1 MRVNLLLLL
10 SVFAG
15 LCPAATMDL
24 SGDWE
29 VALDRENQGVEQT
42 WFASKLKDARPVRLP
57 GSLQE
62 QGLGDKPSAK
72 TAWTTRIG
80 KELLSDPRFQSYIQ
94 SEDFKSPF
102 WLTPLRHYVGAAWY
116 QRMITLPNK
125 AHSIFLERPH
135 GKTTVWV
142 DDMKL
147 GSCDSLGTPHKYDI
161 RGIQPGQHRLT
172 ICVDNRVGVPVGDD
186 AHSVSDQTQSNWNGI
201 VGRIEVTTCEDN
213 DPWVFDD
220 VQVYPDIQ
228 ANTITVRVDM
238 ENAQG
243 LREGKLTA
251 SVQAIG
257 TDIQQILP
265 EQIIPVRLKDKQ
277 TRVEFTYAMGKEVR
291 LWDEFSPS
299 LYRLRLAFE
308 QSQRQGEPS
317 RSLYQTTFGM
327 RELGVKGTQFT
338 INGRTLFLR
347 GTLECCIFPL
357 TGYPP
362 TDVESWKKILRV
374 CKAYGLN
381 HIRFHSWCPPEAA
394 FAAADAM
401 GFYYQVE
408 ASCWATFGEGTAV
421 DGWIYQEGDRMLKA
435 YGNHPSFILMAPS
448 NEPHGRQRDA
458 FLAKLIDSW
467 EKKDSRRRY
476 TAGSG
481 WPTIE
486 ANDYHVVQD
495 VRVQRYPTLR
505 LSDTPQTFTDYRDF
519 IARHQVPVISHEIG
533 QWCAYPNFAER
544 WKYSGVLKGG
554 NIEIAR
560 DRLEKAGMG
569 SLGQDFLMASG
580 KFQTLLYKHEI
591 ESALRTPGFG
601 GFQLLDL
608 HDFPGQGTAPVGVL
622 DCFWESK
629 GYVTPEQYHRFCGPT
644 VPLARMK
651 SRVFTHDQTFKTT
664 VDVAHYGASDITVEP
679 VWFVRRAN
687 GQVVSTGKLETKRVP
702 TGGLTSLGEIE
713 IPLTMFRTAQKL
725 TLEVAL
731 GTPSP
736 SNDWDF
742 WVYPASVPAVD
753 TSEVRIAEQLDDP
766 TVECLKQGGKVLL
779 TPPANRL
786 KARTLGTFRPIFW
799 NRITFASQPEHTLGI
814 LCDPAHPALAEFPTD
829 FYSNWQ
835 WQDLLDHSK
844 PVVLDELDSSI
855 TPIVRLIDDWNLCR
869 RLAVLFEVQVGKGRL
884 LLCSMDIHNDLDRRP
899 VARQLRYSLLRYME
913 SEAFKPAVSV
923 SIEAIQGLFQKPSA
937 MQSLQAKVVFT
948 DSQERG
954 YEGSKAIDGDPATMW
969 HTAWTAD
976 KTPYPHEI
984 RIELA
989 QDIEIY
995 GFSCLLRQDG
1005 NRNGRVAEYACYV
1018 SPDGKNWGT
1027 PAAEGIL
1034 KEEPVRFGKPVK
1046 GRFFRFVA
1054 LKGYN
1059 NDPFA
1064 SVAELDLIIE

>member
-1 MRVNLLLLL
+1 MRVNLVLLL
-10 SVFAG
+10 SLFTG
-15 LCPAATMDL
+15 FCAAANLDL
-24 SGDWE
+24 SGDWQ
-29 VALDRENQGVEQT
+29 VALDRENQGFEQK
-42 WFASKLKDARPVRLP
+42 WFASELKDARPVRLP

-62 QGLGDKPSAK
+62 QGLGDRPSAK
-72 TAWTTRIG
+72 TAWTTGIG
-80 KELLSDPRFQSYIQ
+80 KGLLSDPRFQTYIQ

-116 QRMITLPNK
+116 QRTITLPNR
-125 AHSIFLERPH
+125 AYSIVLERPH

-142 DDMKL
+142 DDVEL
-147 GSCDSLGTPHKYDI
+147 GSCDSLGTPHEYDI
-161 RGIQPGQHRLT
+161 HDIKPGQHRLT

-201 VGRIEVTTCEDN
+201 VGRIEVRVSEYDT
-213 DPWVFDD
+213 PWIFDD
-220 VQVYPDIQ
+220 VQIYPDVEASAIK
-228 ANTITVRVDM
+228 VCVDL
-238 ENAQG
+238 ENSQG
-243 LREGKLTA
+243 TLGGKLRA
-251 SVQAIG
+251 SVQAVGI
-257 TDIQQILP
+257 DKPQALP
-265 EQIIPVRLKDKQ
+265 EQIVPVSLKDKQ
-277 TRVEFTYAMGKEVR
+277 TRIEFTYAMGKEVR
-291 LWDEFSPS
+291 LWDEFSPN
-299 LYRLRLAFE
+299 LYTLKLQFE
-308 QSQRQGEPS
+308 QRSSGDES
-317 RSLYQTTFGM
+317 FKSLYQTTFGM
-327 RELGVKGTQFT
+327 RELGVKGTQFA
-338 INGRTLFLR
+338 INGRSIFLR

-374 CKAYGLN
+374 CKAHGLN

-394 FAAADAM
+394 FAAADEM

-408 ASCWATFGEGTAV
+408 ASCWAAFGDGTAV
-421 DGWIYQEGDRMLKA
+421 DGWIYQEGDRMLRA

-486 ANDYHVVQD
+486 ANDFHVVQD

-505 LSDTPQTFTDYRDF
+505 LSDTPQTFTDYRDY
-519 IARHQVPVISHEIG
+519 INRHKVPVISHEIG
-533 QWCAYPNFAER
+533 QWCVYPNFAEV
-544 WKYSGVLKGG
+544 WKYSGTLKGG
-554 NIEIAR
+554 NIDIAR
-560 DRLEKAGMG
+560 DMLEKAGMG

-651 SRVFTHDQTFKTT
+651 NRVFTHDQTFKAV

-679 VWFVRRAN
+679 VWYIRRAN
-687 GQVVSTGKLETKRVP
+687 GQVAASGTFERKMVP
-702 TGGLTSLGEIE
+702 TGGLTLLGEIDV
-713 IPLTMFRTAQKL
+713 PLNSFTTAQKL
-725 TLEVAL
+725 NLEVAL
-731 GTPSP
+731 GHQIP

-742 WVYPASVPAVD
+742 WVYPASVPAVEVPD
-753 TSEVRIAEQLDDP
+753 VRIAEELDDQ
-766 TVECLKQGGKVLL
+766 TLEILNQGGRVLL
-779 TPPANRL
+779 TPPAYRL

-814 LCDPAHPALAEFPTD
+814 LCDPAHPAFADFPTD

-844 PVVLDELDSSI
+844 PVVLDELEGSI
-855 TPIVRLIDDWNLCR
+855 TPIVRSIDDWNLCR
-869 RLAVLFEVQVGKGRL
+869 KLAVLFEVHIGKGRL
-884 LLCSMDIHNDLDRRP
+884 LLCSMDIRNDLDKRP
-899 VARQLRYSLLRYME
+899 VARQLRSSLLRYME
-913 SEAFKPAVSV
+913 SDAFKPVASVSV
-923 SIEAIQGLFQKPSA
+923 EAVRGLFQKPSA

-948 DSQERG
+948 DSQEPG
-954 YEGSKAIDGDPATMW
+954 YEGGKAIDGDPATMW
-969 HTAWTAD
+969 HTAWTGD
-976 KTPYPHEI
+976 KKPYPHEI

-989 QDIEIY
+989 KDVEIY
-995 GFSCLLRQDG
+995 GFNCLLRQDG
-1005 NRNGRVAEYACYV
+1005 NRNGRVAEYECYI
-1018 SPDGKNWGT
+1018 SPDGTIWGT
-1027 PAAEGIL
+1027 AAAKGIL
-1034 KEEPVRFGKPVK
+1034 KEEPVRFDKPAR

-1059 NDPFA
+1059 NDPYA
-1064 SVAELDLIIE
+1064 SIAELDLVME

>member
-1 MRVNLLLLL
+1 MRLSLVLL
-10 SVFAG
+10 SLSAVF
-15 LCPAATMDL
+15 CTAATMDL
-24 SGDWE
+24 SGDWQ
-29 VALDRENQGVEQT
+29 VALDREDQGLEQK
-42 WFASKLKDARPVRLP
+42 WFASELKDAKPVRLP

-62 QGLGDKPSAK
+62 QGLGDRPSAK
-72 TAWTTRIG
+72 TEWTTGIG
-80 KELLSDPRFQSYIQ
+80 KGLLSDPRFQMYIQ

-102 WLTPLRHYVGAAWY
+102 WLTPLRHYVGMAWY
-116 QRMITLPNK
+116 QRTITLPNR

-135 GKTTVWV
+135 GKTTVWL
-142 DDMKL
+142 DDVEL
-147 GSCDSLGTPHKYDI
+147 GSCDSLGTPHEYDI
-161 RGIQPGQHRLT
+161 HDIERGQHRLT

-201 VGRIEVTTCEDN
+201 VGKIEVTTSEDYS
-213 DPWVFDD
+213 PWIFSD
-220 VQVYPDIQ
+220 VQIYPDIQ
-228 ANTITVRVDM
+228 AKTIKVCVDM

-251 SVQAIG
+251 SVQAVG
-257 TDIQQILP
+257 TDKPQALP
-265 EQIIPVRLKDKQ
+265 EQIIPVSLKDKK
-277 TRVEFTYAMGKEVR
+277 TRIEFTYAMGKEVR
-291 LWDEFSPS
+291 LWDEFSPNLYTLKLQFKQSFSGGEPFES
-299 LYRLRLAFE
+299 LYE
-308 QSQRQGEPS
+308 
-317 RSLYQTTFGM
+317 TTFGM

-338 INGRTLFLR
+338 INGRNIFLR

-362 TDVESWKKILRV
+362 TDVEAWKKILRV
-374 CKAYGLN
+374 CKAHGLN

-408 ASCWATFGEGTAV
+408 ASCWAGFGDGTAV

-435 YGNHPSFILMAPS
+435 YGNYPSFILMAPS

-486 ANDYHVVQD
+486 ANDFHVVQD

-519 IARHQVPVISHEIG
+519 INRHKVPIISHEIG
-533 QWCAYPNFAER
+533 QWCVYPNFAEV
-544 WKYSGVLKGG
+544 WKYSGALKGG

-560 DRLEKAGMG
+560 DMLEKAGMG
-569 SLGQDFLMASG
+569 TLGQDFLMASG

-651 SRVFTHDQTFKTT
+651 SRVFTHDQTFKAV
-664 VDVAHYGASDITVEP
+664 VDVAHYGASEMTVEP
-679 VWFVRRAN
+679 VWYIRRAN
-687 GQVVSTGKLETKRVP
+687 GQVVTSGKFETKTVP
-702 TGGLTSLGEIE
+702 TGGLTSLGEID
-713 IPLTMFRTAQKL
+713 IPLNSFTTAQKL
-725 TLEVAL
+725 NLEVAL
-731 GTPSP
+731 GNETP

-742 WVYPASVPAVD
+742 WVYPASVPAVEAPD
-753 TSEVRIAEQLDDP
+753 VRIAEELDDQ
-766 TVECLKQGGKVLL
+766 TLDILKQGGRVLL
-779 TPPANRL
+779 TPPAYRL

-814 LCDPAHPALAEFPTD
+814 LCDPAHPAFADFPTD

-844 PVVLDELDSSI
+844 PVVLDELDGAI
-855 TPIVRLIDDWNLCR
+855 VPIVRSIDDWNLCR
-869 RLAVLFEVQVGKGRL
+869 SLAVLFEVNIGKGRL
-884 LLCSMDIHNDLDRRP
+884 LLCSMDITSDLDKRP

-913 SEAFKPAVSV
+913 SVAFKPAASVSV
-923 SIEAIQGLFQKPSA
+923 EAIKELFQKPSA

-948 DSQERG
+948 DSQEPG

-969 HTAWTAD
+969 HTVWTED
-976 KTPYPHEI
+976 KKPYPHEI

-989 QDIEIY
+989 KEIEIC

-1005 NRNGRVAEYACYV
+1005 NRNGRVAEYECYV
-1018 SPDGKNWGT
+1018 SPDGKDWGT
-1027 PAAEGIL
+1027 PAAKGAL
-1034 KEEPVRFGKPVK
+1034 KEESVRFDKPIK

-1064 SVAELDLIIE
+1064 SVAELDLITE